1 MGTPPSFFSVEYEE
15 GIKKKAGMKT
25 IGKWKAIASTAHS
38 GRVPMIVSA
47 VVALFMVSS
56 VMCGCGGSDDA
67 AEAPSDGSSSSASA
81 ASTKKTKA
89 PKAPPKDTL
98 VVKGLY
104 MGMPGDDAVE
114 VCRKMVGD
122 SKDLVVVDLRNGIE
136 REKDEATKEKDR
148 KNWEDTVKR
157 AETDVERFLGWS
169 SVNGKF
175 YDPSADKCSA
185 SGIGNP
191 YPSLDLARGSAKIDQ
206 PMVVG
211 SAVGVLAGAYGYQVE
226 RMLPGKQKR
235 EKSEESI
242 VPKLFTGKVKVAADP
257 TRSDWSPDLFW
268 KKNVFENGLIKELY
282 ANGLQLSKN
291 NEKRAFFRLVL
302 EDAQG
307 KPVDKKKVAEELV
320 LKVPEYFKDFAT
332 KQEKVEAAEKEVEGF
347 LLWVEFLRAYGGS
360 LKGVSIFDPEDPRT
374 EEEKNRERR
383 VLEAVSRMAKNGDV
397 RGLEK
402 MKFATKGKVAP
413 SVAKGAEEA
422 LKAKKGGNVSP
433 SQSTGDITE
442 INKMKSQVRQM
453 ESRKAALEAEISG
466 LNNSMQVLV
475 NEVKRINSQQ
485 PFVRN
490 GPVSQKRLAE
500 TKQKYGAAK
509 DKRDAAIKKR
519 NEESAAIAVIK
530 KKIQD
535 KEALVRRQVA
545 ENEKAAAAKKAA
557 EEKAAAEK
565 KAAEEKALAEKN
577 RTDLR
582 FLTAARTE
590 TPSGSSYEFAK
601 AMLDI
606 ACVCNVMLEWG
617 VLTEPADK
625 LEEVVESVSIPAGDC
640 KSSLKYV
647 ENLDKN
653 LGEWSEDTVGS
664 DGSRKRLFFEKDL
677 IDVGSPLWLRLV
689 LKTTNGVDVA
699 KEDVVKNWLDLMGH
713 HPPSNKEVIPKKNLI
728 KIAFK
733 QEGVREDKLKSL
745 CNVWI
750 DDQGNVKETFYTE
763 QGMNRLFNSGDLSGE
778 EFAQSLVDNYPNIP
792 SLEPEIKRED
802 PGRGMIQET
811 TWTYKDPKGY
821 QVKLFERVYFNND
834 GVKYTQKMLERDA
847 EVALGLSLA
856 DKLPTRYFTVFAI
869 KPESARKFD

>member
-1 MGTPPSFFSVEYEE
+1 MR
-15 GIKKKAGMKT
+15 T
-25 IGKWKAIASTAHS
+25 IGKRKTIASTAQS
-38 GRVPMIVSA
+38 GRVPLIVSA
-47 VVALFMVSS
+47 VAALFMASS
-56 VMCGCGGSDDA
+56 IMCGCGGSDDTL
-67 AEAPSDGSSSSASA
+67 ETPSDGSSSSASA

-104 MGMPGDDAVE
+104 MGMPGDDAAE

-169 SVNGKF
+169 SVNGNF
-175 YDPSADKCSA
+175 YDPSADRCSA
-185 SGIGNP
+185 RGIGNP

-242 VPKLFTGKVKVAADP
+242 VPKLYTGKVKVVADQ
-257 TRSDWSPDLFW
+257 TRRDSDPYLFW
-268 KKNVFENGLIKELY
+268 EKNVFENGLIKELY

-320 LKVPEYFKDFAT
+320 LKAPNYFKDFAT
-332 KQEKVEAAEKEVEGF
+332 KQEKIEAAEKEAEGF
-347 LLWVEFLRAYGGS
+347 LLWVEFHHPFPDVLN
-360 LKGVSIFDPEDPRT
+360 GVSIFDPEDPRP
-374 EEEKNRERR
+374 EEEKDRERR
-383 VLEAVSRMAKNGDV
+383 VLEDVSRMAKNGDV

-413 SVAKGAEEA
+413 SVAKGVEEK
-422 LKAKKGGNVSP
+422 LKAKKGNSVSP
-433 SQSTGDITE
+433 SQSTGDLAE

-453 ESRKAALEAEISG
+453 ESRKAALDTEISR
-466 LNNSMQVLV
+466 LDNSMHVLV
-475 NEVKRINSQQ
+475 KEVQRINSQQ
-485 PFVRN
+485 PIVRN

-500 TKQKYGAAK
+500 TKQKYGEAK

-545 ENEKAAAAKKAA
+545 ENEKAAAAKKSA

-565 KAAEEKALAEKN
+565 KAAEEKALAEKY
-577 RTDLR
+577 RTDLM
-582 FLTAARTE
+582 FLTAARKE
-590 TPSGSSYEFAK
+590 RRYHEFAK
-601 AMLDI
+601 TMMGI
-606 ACVCNVMLEWG
+606 ARDCNVMLEWA
-617 VLTEPADK
+617 VLAEPADK

-640 KSSLKYV
+640 KSSLKFV

-728 KIAFK
+728 MIAFK

-745 CNVWI
+745 CRVWI
-750 DDQGNVKETFYTE
+750 DDQGNVNETFYTE

-778 EFAQSLVDNYPNIP
+778 EFAQSLVDNYPRIP
-792 SLEPEIKRED
+792 SLEPEVKRED
-802 PGRGMIQET
+802 PGRGIIDET
-811 TWTYKDPKGY
+811 TWTYKDPNGY

-834 GVKYTQKMLERDA
+834 GVKYTQGMLERDA